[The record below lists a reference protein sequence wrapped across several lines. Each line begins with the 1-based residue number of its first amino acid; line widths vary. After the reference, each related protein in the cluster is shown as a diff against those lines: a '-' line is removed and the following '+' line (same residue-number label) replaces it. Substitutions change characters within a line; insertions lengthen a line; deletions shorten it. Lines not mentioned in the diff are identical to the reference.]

1 MSENIVSFS
10 GGKDSTAML
19 HMMLERGEKIRAVVF
34 FDTGWEFDEMLE
46 HIDRVEQNTGIKI
59 VRLKPEKPFDYWFSE
74 HEIHSKINPGRKGYS
89 WAGAISRWCTGFK
102 IDTIYKYQKTLEYD
116 YECIGIAVGEERRVK
131 NEPKKRYPLIEYG
144 VTEREAL
151 LYCKKL
157 GYDWGGLY
165 DVFDRVSCF
174 CCPLQRRIDFINMR
188 KFFPHYWERIAEMA
202 EMVDSRNTRQR
213 YFKDKMTFEEY
224 VKAKIKGGTE

>member
-74 HEIHSKINPGRKGYS
+74 HVKKRNFKYKIGRSWPGNL
-89 WAGAISRWCTGFK
+89 SRWCTGIK
-102 IDTIYKYQKTLEYD
+102 LKTIEEWRNNVDFDYD
-116 YECIGIAVGEERRVK
+116 FECVGIAVGEERRAK
-131 NEPKKRYPLIEYG
+131 NKPKKRYPLIEYG

-165 DVFDRVSCF
+165 DVLDRVSCF
-174 CCPLQRRIDFINMR
+174 CCPLQNRLTLINLR
-188 KFFPHYWERIAEMA
+188 KFLPKYWARIEAMA
-202 EMVDSRNTRQR
+202 AKTPER
-213 YFKDKMTFEEY
+213 YFKDKMTFDEY
-224 VKAKIKGGTE
+224 VKAKIKRGNE